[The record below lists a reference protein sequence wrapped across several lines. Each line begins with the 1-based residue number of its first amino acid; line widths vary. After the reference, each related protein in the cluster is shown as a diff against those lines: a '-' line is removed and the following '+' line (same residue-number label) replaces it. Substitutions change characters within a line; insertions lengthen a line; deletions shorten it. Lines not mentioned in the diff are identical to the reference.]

1 MEQWI
6 KNPNAEARVGGVGS
20 NPGLVQWVK
29 ASSVATSAAQVS
41 TMAQFQPLAW
51 ELAYTMGVAIKKGK
65 SNK

>member
-29 ASSVATSAAQVS
+29 ASSVATSAA
-41 TMAQFQPLAW
+41 
-51 ELAYTMGVAIKKGK
+51 
-65 SNK
+65 